1 MTTRAE
7 DEDTDAGDDA
17 VLVRSLP
24 ASRNSRRPQHG
35 RALADSAGDREIV
48 VKRARSA
55 FGWISVK
62 INKEERMTIAP
73 VPKLRV
79 YAWDRMIDTTVKCL
93 LQRQTA
99 VTVSQ

>member
-1 MTTRAE
+1 M
-7 DEDTDAGDDA
+7 
-17 VLVRSLP
+17 
-24 ASRNSRRPQHG
+24 
-35 RALADSAGDREIV
+35 

-79 YAWDRMIDTTVKCL
+79 YAWDRMIDTAVKCL